1 MVRGMHSRESHTS
14 FCAQGEEKAALVVGD
29 WAEWTRQWGPEA
41 VASFAQLSGDD
52 NPVHVDAAYAATTQF
67 GRPIVHGMLY
77 GSMIGTM
84 FGGQIPGSIY
94 MSQDFKFRKPVFVG
108 DTVTAR
114 IEVVHARE
122 KPHIITCDTSVCNQE
137 GVRVMDGQARVLV
150 LPGSGR

>member
-1 MVRGMHSRESHTS
+1 MQREGKTH
-14 FCAQGEEKAALVVGD
+14 LVVGD
-29 WAEWTRQWGPEA
+29 WAEWTRTWGEAA
-41 VASFAQLSGDD
+41 VAQFAALSGDD
-52 NPVHVDAAYAATTQF
+52 NPVHLDAEYAATTQF
-67 GRPIVHGMLY
+67 RRPIVHGMLY

-122 KPHIITCDTSVCNQE
+122 KPHIITCDTSVVNGE
-137 GVRVMDGQARVLV
+137 GVRVMDGQAKVLV
-150 LPGSGR
+150 LER